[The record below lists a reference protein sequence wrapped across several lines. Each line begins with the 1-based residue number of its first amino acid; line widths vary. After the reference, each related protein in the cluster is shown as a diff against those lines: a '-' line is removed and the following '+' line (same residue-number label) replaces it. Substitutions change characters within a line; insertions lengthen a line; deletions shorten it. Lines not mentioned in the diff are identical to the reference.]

1 MAITKVSAALVDL
14 DGGVVINESSA
25 DADFRVESNGN
36 ANMLFVNG
44 GTDSVGIGTASPEG
58 LFEIE
63 DGGTGKSILQKI
75 TLDNDDVY
83 GLVVGNDSYSTTLAD
98 GFAVTVGN
106 SGLVGL
112 QARGTGS
119 ELAFRTVG
127 AERVRIDSSGNVGI
141 GTASPNASLDVVSDS
156 SANGIELR
164 GRSSDNIGQLT
175 FESNDSGTTYSQLQ
189 SRSTELFVKTVANI
203 PMSFHTN
210 NTERLRIDSSGNV
223 LVGKTDTALSSAGIQ
238 LSSVGGFNVTRDD
251 GNLTNFNRK
260 STHGSIMEFYKDGSS
275 VGTISTNSNSLP
287 SDRNYKKDIADLNI
301 GLDLVKKL
309 EPKQYRY
316 KHDEDSIPVMY
327 GIIAQDLETSLTEV
341 GVTKNSTWLLQHE
354 PTEDEKK
361 SDYSLDYTKLTPVLI
376 KAIQEQ
382 QTIIEDLKTRIETLE
397 G

>member
-98 GFAVTVGN
+98 GLAVTVSNAGV
-106 SGLVGL
+106 VGL
-112 QARGTGS
+112 QARGTSS

-210 NTERLRIDSSGNV
+210 NTERMRIDASGRL
-223 LVGKTDTALSSAGIQ
+223 LVGFSAA
-238 LSSVGGFNVTRDD
+238 
-251 GNLTNFNRK
+251 
-260 STHGSIMEFYKDGSS
+260 H
-275 VGTISTNSNSLP
+275 
-287 SDRNYKKDIADLNI
+287 SD
-301 GLDLVKKL
+301 
-309 EPKQYRY
+309 
-316 KHDEDSIPVMY
+316 
-327 GIIAQDLETSLTEV
+327 
-341 GVTKNSTWLLQHE
+341 
-354 PTEDEKK
+354 
-361 SDYSLDYTKLTPVLI
+361 
-376 KAIQEQ
+376 
-382 QTIIEDLKTRIETLE
+382 
-397 G
+397 